1 MSHLS
6 IFRADIQQNSVH
18 QSNQQLFLQ
27 CMCSSV
33 ILAKRLSHAKKKK
46 IQNQGQINGQTEN
59 KGLYHIGEI
68 KFFLIHHI

>member
-33 ILAKRLSHAKKKK
+33 ILAKRLSHAKKK

-59 KGLYHIGEI
+59 KSLYHIGEI